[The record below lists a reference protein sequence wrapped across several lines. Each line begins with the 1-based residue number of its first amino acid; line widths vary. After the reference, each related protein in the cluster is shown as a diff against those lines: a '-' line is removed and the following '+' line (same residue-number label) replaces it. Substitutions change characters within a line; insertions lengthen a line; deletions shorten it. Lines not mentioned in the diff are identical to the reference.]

1 MDPAT
6 GYAVYKAG
14 EGIVKGILGKKRA
27 DADRRASKAIA
38 DQQRRDAVQSEGYN
52 RQVAARQDH
61 WRMPFVR
68 SGQSALQD
76 LFPGTLPPMAS
87 KAYDPNFL
95 LSRGGGLEA
104 QTFGEFNARERQA
117 RRANPADTPLY
128 HPRPAPPAPYA
139 TASAQPVVT
148 PPTSVDPRMER
159 MPFEQPPMGGFVPT
173 IDPRMNNAQ
182 MARMET
188 LVPQPPSP
196 DELLDERLRM
206 LREGGRRNIGG
217 SNIWS

>member
-6 GYAVYKAG
+6 GYAAYKAG
-14 EGIVKGILGKKRA
+14 EGIVKGILENKRA
-27 DADRRASKAIA
+27 KQDRRDAAKAA
-38 DQQRRDAVQSEGYN
+38 KQQRYDAVQSEGYN

-68 SGQSALQD
+68 AGHSALQD
-76 LFPGTLPPMAS
+76 LFPGTLPPMDP

-128 HPRPAPPAPYA
+128 HPRPSSPAPYA

-148 PPTSVDPRMER
+148 PPAPVDPRMER
-159 MPFEQPPMGGFVPT
+159 MPFEQPPIGGFVPT
-173 IDPRMNNAQ
+173 VDSRMNNAQ

-188 LVPQPPSP
+188 LAPQPPSP

>member
-1 MDPAT
+1 MDPVT
-6 GYAVYKAG
+6 MYGLFQLG
-14 EGIVKGILGKKRA
+14 QGIFGGIMGKKRA

-68 SGQSALQD
+68 SSHSALQD
-76 LFPGTLPPMAS
+76 LFPGTLPPMDP

-95 LSRGGGLEA
+95 LSRGGGLAA

-148 PPTSVDPRMER
+148 PPTPVDPRMER
-159 MPFEQPPMGGFVPT
+159 VPFEQPGFVPT